1 MDGDF
6 RLASWLVQ
14 PSLNTVSR
22 NGTTVQ
28 LEPKVM
34 SVLVR
39 LAEHPGEP
47 LSKEALLK
55 TVWPDTFVGEGVL
68 TRSVFELRR
77 VFEDDA
83 KEPRVIQTIAKRGY
97 RLVAPV
103 VPMNANR
110 TPAASKPQTAGY
122 RSKLRYAGAGLSGAA
137 MLVGIFFLNN
147 VIGLRTR
154 LLGDNTPPIHSLAVL
169 PLQNLSGDP
178 GLEYFSDGMTE
189 ELITELSRISGL
201 KVISRTSVMRYK
213 KSDKSLPEI
222 ARELNVDAIVEGS
235 VLRSGD
241 RVRITAQL
249 IHARTDANVWAET
262 YDRTLQ
268 DTLAVQEVVASA
280 IAGKMKAS
288 MIPSGSNES
297 RTRRP
302 INLKAHEA
310 YLRGIDESHFHAEM
324 SNHQGMEAATEEHR
338 RRAVAYY
345 EEAIRE
351 DSKYA
356 PAYVALAGESPTPER
371 AETYARNAMEAD
383 DSLPDAHLIMGAIR
397 LVRDRNWQDSEK
409 EILRALELNPN
420 SAAAHNEHGFFLD
433 AVGKLDEGL
442 KEFQR
447 AQELDPAG
455 DHLGATSYVR
465 REFDQVIESG
475 RMDLANCPARFSSDC
490 AIVHKLLM
498 VAYAREGKR
507 KESVEEFR
515 AALVSMGYEALAD
528 DLRRGYAEGG
538 YEVALRAWLKGVKK
552 QPEFP
557 FKWVETY
564 VYTELHDYDQAFAQ
578 LPKLP
583 PDWLNTA
590 YSDAAEGFY
599 NDVRIAPTLVT
610 LRIEPMWDPLHSDP
624 RFDELVRKLGFPQ

>member
-420 SAAAHNEHGFFLD
+420 SAAAHNEHGFFL
-433 AVGKLDEGL
+433 ASWTKV
-442 KEFQR
+442 
-447 AQELDPAG
+447 
-455 DHLGATSYVR
+455 
-465 REFDQVIESG
+465 
-475 RMDLANCPARFSSDC
+475 
-490 AIVHKLLM
+490 
-498 VAYAREGKR
+498 
-507 KESVEEFR
+507 
-515 AALVSMGYEALAD
+515 
-528 DLRRGYAEGG
+528 
-538 YEVALRAWLKGVKK
+538 
-552 QPEFP
+552 
-557 FKWVETY
+557 
-564 VYTELHDYDQAFAQ
+564 
-578 LPKLP
+578 
-583 PDWLNTA
+583 
-590 YSDAAEGFY
+590 
-599 NDVRIAPTLVT
+599 
-610 LRIEPMWDPLHSDP
+610 
-624 RFDELVRKLGFPQ
+624 